1 MKNDHNYGYFADVS
15 HSNWTGKTPRHSIG
29 GTFSKDSITGYKGLM
44 SAVVTR
50 AILDALVQP
59 NKNQRFSPV
68 ARGAIKFLLGKD
80 VGLYLQFLD
89 IDQDYFQKNLVNSM
103 FKDDDDQ
110 SFNPIK
116 KRMFRLN
123 YKRFIQEQNRSL
135 IAKAT
140 YQAKKSPHRRLAS

>member
-1 MKNDHNYGYFADVS
+1 
-15 HSNWTGKTPRHSIG
+15 
-29 GTFSKDSITGYKGLM
+29 M

-59 NKNQRFSPV
+59 NKNQRFAPV
-68 ARGAIKFLLGKD
+68 ARGALKFLLGKD

-103 FKDDDDQ
+103 FKDDDDK

-116 KRMFRLN
+116 KRMFRMN

-140 YQAKKSPHRRLAS
+140 YKAHKGKK

>member
-1 MKNDHNYGYFADVS
+1 MTPLGFA
-15 HSNWTGKTPRHSIG
+15 KEREML
-29 GTFSKDSITGYKGLM
+29 DSITGYKGLM

-59 NKNQRFSPV
+59 NKNQKIAPV
-68 ARGAIKFLLGKD
+68 ARDALRFLLGKD

-89 IDQDYFQKNLVNSM
+89 IDQDYFQRNLVNSM

-116 KRMFRLN
+116 KRMFRMN